1 MAVELDVCERQ
12 ERLSSR
18 SIHHSVH
25 HSACHD
31 AHDCAAERGGRE
43 HRLIRAGAGRD
54 ETRAGG
60 GGEGRGRRGAPL
72 VRCGIREWIG
82 VLSPSEAAAIGV
94 PFGHTPPG
102 GPCSVHLHDGP
113 SKDSRV
119 PPTEERAQERSGA
132 CIAHVISRVPSVPNT
147 ACVQGRCAPA
157 LGAVAGVSRA
167 LCRANVRAPPVAQR
181 NESGQH
187 SLRASRAC
195 GTRMKASVR
204 DEPKKATRSGC

>member
-43 HRLIRAGAGRD
+43 HRLYRAGAGRD

-60 GGEGRGRRGAPL
+60 GGEERGRRGAPL

-132 CIAHVISRVPSVPNT
+132 CIAHVISRVPSVPKT
-147 ACVQGRCAPA
+147 ACVQGKCALWGLCWACVGRRGGRCGGRVS
-157 LGAVAGVSRA
+157 GAVSGECASAPSCTAER
-167 LCRANVRAPPVAQR
+167 VRPA
-181 NESGQH
+181 
-187 SLRASRAC
+187 
-195 GTRMKASVR
+195 
-204 DEPKKATRSGC
+204 

>member
-18 SIHHSVH
+18 SIHHSVR

-31 AHDCAAERGGRE
+31 AHDCAADRGGRE
-43 HRLIRAGAGRD
+43 HRLYRAGAGRD

-147 ACVQGRCAPA
+147 ACVQGKCALWGLCWACVGRRGGRCGGRVS
-157 LGAVAGVSRA
+157 GAVSGECASAPSCTAER
-167 LCRANVRAPPVAQR
+167 VRPA
-181 NESGQH
+181 
-187 SLRASRAC
+187 
-195 GTRMKASVR
+195 
-204 DEPKKATRSGC
+204 